1 MVCAPLSAAAGY
13 TAGAALFGW
22 SCRHVILGCGGLVVD
37 GIRFRFCANGI
48 DVWFGV
54 DTLKNNKTVELSVGA
69 FALLA
74 LLAILFLSLKVV
86 NQGMQGENDTYTL
99 YAKFDNIGGLK
110 ARSAVKLGGVNVGR
124 VQSIRID
131 NSDYTPIVELAISK
145 QLGDLP
151 DTTSVAI
158 LTSGLLGEQY
168 IGLQP
173 GFLLEEEA
181 VLQAGDY
188 IEDTKSAIVLEDLIG
203 QFLFNRTD

>member
-1 MVCAPLSAAAGY
+1 M
-13 TAGAALFGW
+13 
-22 SCRHVILGCGGLVVD
+22 
-37 GIRFRFCANGI
+37 
-48 DVWFGV
+48 
-54 DTLKNNKTVELSVGA
+54 KNNKAVELSVGA

-74 LLAILFLSLKVV
+74 LLAVLFLSLKVV

-110 ARSAVKLGGVNVGR
+110 PRSAVKLGGVNVGR

-131 NSDYTPIVELAISK
+131 NSDYTPVVELAISK

-168 IGLQP
+168 IGLEP

-181 VLQAGDY
+181 ILQAGDY